1 MTAIDKPPAPGQPG
15 FVSYIPDGAPFSAE
29 QRDWLN
35 GFFAG
40 FVADPDQR
48 GLPCR

>member
-1 MTAIDKPPAPGQPG
+1 MTVLEKPPGPGQPG
-15 FVSYIPDGAPFSAE
+15 FVSYIPESAPFTPE

-40 FVADPDQR
+40 FMAEQVT
-48 GLPCR
+48 G